1 MKKFYSLLS
10 ATFVLILGI
19 SLSSCAEPVDK
30 NGAPDVPKF
39 WPLTHV
45 LSDDVVNR
53 PAVSVKIENDP
64 EARPQTGLQ
73 DADIVWETMIEGGV
87 TRFIAVYNSKI
98 PENVGPVRSLRI
110 ADGPIAGP
118 MKGLIVYS
126 GSNGQRFQQIAR
138 DAGSQTIEEDAGNKG
153 FFREGLNAPHNDYYT
168 LKDALDQADKSHKE
182 APESQFEFT
191 QEGQPSTPQALGK
204 DAKEMVDTMSQMFVT
219 GWDYD
224 AKAKAY
230 KRTQEG
236 APFIDKL
243 TNKQVTAENVIAL
256 KMDTSGTPEID
267 PAGNPEMQMHAV
279 GSGTGKVMS
288 GGKVLDIKWEKKDDK
303 SLLKLFTLE
312 GKEVQL
318 TPGNVWVVLV
328 PNDGGDI
335 QVK

>member
-1 MKKFYSLLS
+1 MKKLYSIL
-10 ATFVLILGI
+10 ATAFVIVLGI
-19 SLSSCAEPVDK
+19 SLSSCSNPSDK

-45 LSDDVVNR
+45 LANDVVNR

-64 EARPQTGLQ
+64 DARPQTGLQ

-87 TRFIAVYNSKI
+87 TRFIAVFNSKM

-110 ADGPIAGP
+110 ADGPIVGP
-118 MKGLIVYS
+118 MKGLIVFS
-126 GSNGQRFQQIAR
+126 GSNGQRFQQVAR
-138 DAGSQTIEEDAGNKG
+138 DAGSQTIEEDAGANG
-153 FFREGLNAPHNDYYT
+153 FFRNGLNAPHNDYYT
-168 LKDALDQADKSHKE
+168 LKDALDQADKDHK
-182 APESQFEFT
+182 APPESQFAFA
-191 QEGQPSTPQALGK
+191 QEGQLSTVEELGIP
-204 DAKEMVDTMSQMFVT
+204 ATQMTDTMSGMFVT

-224 AKAKAY
+224 AADKVY

-243 TNKQVTAENVIAL
+243 TNKQITAVNVVAL

-267 PAGNPEMQMHAV
+267 PAGHPEMQMHPV
-279 GSGTGKVMS
+279 GKGTGKVMV

-303 SLLKLFTLE
+303 SLLKLTTLDD
-312 GKEVQL
+312 KEIML
-318 TPGNVWVVLV
+318 APGNTWVVLV

-335 QVK
+335 TYK

>member
-1 MKKFYSLLS
+1 LS
-10 ATFVLILGI
+10 ITFVLILGI
-19 SLSSCAEPVDK
+19 SLSSCANPADK

-45 LSDDVVNR
+45 LADNVVNR

-87 TRFIAVYNSKI
+87 TRFIAVFNSKM

-110 ADGPIAGP
+110 ADGPITGP
-118 MKGLIVYS
+118 MKGLIVFS

-138 DAGSQTIEEDAGNKG
+138 DAGTQTIEEDAGAKG

-168 LKDALDQADKSHKE
+168 LKDALDQADKDHKAAPQSQFAF
-182 APESQFEFT
+182 APE
-191 QEGQPSTPQALGK
+191 GQLSTPETNGK
-204 DAKEMVDTMSQMFVT
+204 DATQMVDTMSQMFVT
-219 GWDYD
+219 GWDYN
-224 AKAKAY
+224 AKDKVY

-236 APFIDKL
+236 APFTDKL
-243 TNKQVTAENVIAL
+243 TNKEITAQNVVAL
-256 KMDTSGTPEID
+256 KMDTSGAPEID
-267 PAGNPEMQMHAV
+267 PAGNPEMQMHPV
-279 GSGTGKVMS
+279 GKGTGKVMS

-303 SLLKLFTLE
+303 SLLKLTTLD

-318 TPGNVWVVLV
+318 IPGNVWVVLV